1 MSIFVI
7 LYLMKLMANSETT
20 PDVEAL
26 TLNGSNPDILPQ
38 FVEEAHLNV
47 SFGLE
52 LIGFW
57 NSTNSTKLC
66 CI

>member
-1 MSIFVI
+1 
-7 LYLMKLMANSETT
+7 MKLMANSETT

-57 NSTNSTKLC
+57 NSTKLC